1 MTTTPAT
8 PVTWQQLAECLRTEL
23 ADYGGLLALFEEQQ
37 RALFSRHANEV
48 LRLSTEIEG
57 QARAVQSS
65 RQRREDAV
73 AAYATGLG
81 QPPAATLRSLLPFVA
96 AEARPLLEALIDEVN
111 HLIHRVRREVSF
123 TVTRSSDSTLGQS
136 FITPRRAKELHQE
149 ILRTLRPDS
158 FTQTY
163 APNGRMTLGAVS
175 PTPALQA
182 AG

>member
-37 RALFSRHANEV
+37 RALFARHANEV

-111 HLIHRVRREVSF
+111 HLIHRVRRVSRHNHTLLSR
-123 TVTRSSDSTLGQS
+123 TV
-136 FITPRRAKELHQE
+136 ELHQE

>member
-111 HLIHRVRREVSF
+111 HLIHRVRRVSRHNHTLLSR
-123 TVTRSSDSTLGQS
+123 TV
-136 FITPRRAKELHQE
+136 ELHQE